1 MEPMYV
7 VGFIKTERFKKEFCK
22 IQSSH
27 IYLSCY
33 HRELL
38 QLELVLIKRKF
49 KGKKKA
55 PQLKI

>member
-1 MEPMYV
+1 MYV